1 VAAAPRASEALRSQ
15 APREDARIASRALVT
30 GVEQR
35 LAAGHLLATARSL
48 TCDGV
53 DLEQDAW
60 SDGDRIAKLAL
71 RAPDGTVA
79 EGWYD
84 GQGRLRAIAARR
96 VGAEPFALE
105 RQLDDGGRVVHEER
119 SGGTGRGD
127 ISQWLP
133 LRGPDRSLAQG
144 CTAE

>member
-1 VAAAPRASEALRSQ
+1 M
-15 APREDARIASRALVT
+15 LVT

-35 LAAGHLLATARSL
+35 LAAGHLEATARSL

-71 RAPDGTVA
+71 RAPDGTSA

-84 GQGRLRAIAARR
+84 AEGRLRAIRARR
-96 VGAEPFALE
+96 AGSEPFAIQ
-105 RQLDDGGRVVHEER
+105 RQLDDGGRIVHEER
-119 SGGTGRGD
+119 SGGPSDGD
-127 ISQWLP
+127 VSRWLP
-133 LRGPDRSLAQG
+133 LRGPERSLAQG